1 MARLALI
8 PARGGSKRI
17 PRKNI
22 KYFIDK
28 PIIAYSIEA
37 ALQSGL
43 FDEVMVSTDD
53 KEIADI
59 AIQFGAT
66 VPFYRSEK
74 NADDFATTIDVI
86 EEVLDSYKI
95 DGIDF
100 DEVCCIYPTAPFV
113 SSEKLQ
119 EAQVILAENNYDT
132 VLPVLPYSFPVQ
144 RSFRLEGN
152 KAVLRFPEH
161 KNTRSQD
168 LQDVFHDAGQFYFFQ
183 TSMLEK
189 NQGLWTDNTGVIVI
203 SEMEGQDI
211 DTETDWKLA
220 ELKYKLL
227 ND

>member
-22 KYFIDK
+22 KSFIDK

-37 ALQSGL
+37 ALKSGL

-59 AIQFGAT
+59 AIQFGAS
-66 VPFYRSEK
+66 VPFFRSEK
-74 NADDFATTIDVI
+74 NSDDFATTVDVI
-86 EEVLDSYKI
+86 EEVLSSYNGE
-95 DGIDF
+95 GIQF
-100 DEVCCIYPTAPFV
+100 DEVCCIYPTAPFI

-119 EAQVILAENNYDT
+119 EALSVLVKNNYDT

-144 RSFRLEGN
+144 RSFKLEGTR
-152 KAVLRFPEH
+152 AILRFPEH

-168 LQDVFHDAGQFYFFQ
+168 LEEVFHDAGQFYFFQ
-183 TSMLEK
+183 TIMLEK

-211 DTETDWKLA
+211 DTETDWRLA
-220 ELKYKLL
+220 ELKYNLSL
-227 ND
+227 